1 MAAFDPLQTLAPS
14 IKRAAMSIEQSNVV
28 DLVTIERG
36 TGNVLLTISDH
47 LPWETDEGN
56 HLLLLQ
62 EKVNAYLRFIESGE
76 LVRKYPEAE
85 GSPVINVVG
94 KFPLSA
100 QAQLFLQQA
109 TKIIEGARHELR
121 FTLMQPH

>member
-1 MAAFDPLQTLAPS
+1 
-14 IKRAAMSIEQSNVV
+14 MSIEQTNVV
-28 DLVTIERG
+28 DLVTIEGG
-36 TGNVLLTISDH
+36 TGNVLLTVSDH

-62 EKVNAYLRFIESGE
+62 EKMNAYLRFIESGE

-85 GSPVINVVG
+85 GSSAVINVVG

-109 TKIIEGARHELR
+109 AEMIQGAGHELR